1 MKRLLLYVLLLSLLN
16 GCTDEKG
23 FTRDTAEEK
32 ALEHVPPC
40 GNGLQTF
47 STVSDTGQTG
57 NEYIIKI
64 ERNCEPE
71 NGEGPKMEKFYTY
84 LVTPEE
90 VKLLE

>member
-23 FTRDTAEEK
+23 STRDTAEEN

-47 STVSDTGQTG
+47 NRVTDARQTG

-71 NGEGPKMEKFYTY
+71 NGEGPKMETVYAY
-84 LVTPEE
+84 SVTPEE

>member
-1 MKRLLLYVLLLSLLN
+1 MKRFLLYVLLVSLIN
-16 GCTDEKG
+16 GCTDEEV

-40 GNGLQTF
+40 ENGLQTF
-47 STVSDTGQTG
+47 STITDTIQTG
-57 NEYIIKI
+57 NGYLIKV

-71 NGEGPKMEKFYTY
+71 NGEGPKMETFYTY
-84 LVTPEE
+84 LVTPDE